1 MIDLVHGW
9 IFQPELAVFKGGGG
23 GAPSSSSPPPV
34 PPPAK
39 AGVFE
44 EGLYDEEDETNKGM
58 RKGAYGALVIPRP
71 ATGAGPYGGGTNA

>member
-1 MIDLVHGW
+1 MLDRLIDLVHGW
-9 IFQPELAVFKGGGG
+9 MFQPELAIFKGGGG
-23 GAPSSSSPPPV
+23 PPPPPPPP

-44 EGLYDEEDETNKGM
+44 EGLYDEEDETGKGR

-71 ATGAGPYGGGTNA
+71 AQGAGPYGGSSA